1 MPSDRGTKRKMQI
14 IQHVTV
20 MQVLTESSKD
30 KLLTTFL
37 EKKER
42 LERECNQLYFQLKK
56 HEKEPHQQEAIP
68 QFQKAIDKRQ
78 EKIRQIDF
86 QVEQLDILP
95 LGSEMKETEVD
106 ALVEVKIGDKWDD
119 KMQDNVIVVKDGTIV
134 EIRQG

>member
-1 MPSDRGTKRKMQI
+1 MQSTI
-14 IQHVTV
+14 FST
-20 MQVLTESSKD
+20 
-30 KLLTTFL
+30 
-37 EKKER
+37 
-42 LERECNQLYFQLKK
+42 KK

-86 QVEQLDILP
+86 QVEQLHILP

-119 KMQDNVIVVKDGTIV
+119 KMQDNVIVVKDGIIV